1 MIPPKPSE
9 RYRWRY
15 GRETRCISPPPEMDS
30 PTGLEVTAK
39 TTNSLTVR
47 WTPAP
52 GPVSGY
58 RISSSPQNQP
68 GETFSEVLGPGT

>member
-1 MIPPKPSE
+1 
-9 RYRWRY
+9 
-15 GRETRCISPPPEMDS
+15 MDS